1 MQHLCADLTR
11 CSTQRYFAVH
21 SGCTEGNARK
31 LESEGGRL
39 LIERKKT
46 LPEKPAYD
54 LVVDIVRQKRTEA
67 AVAGAA
73 A

>member
-1 MQHLCADLTR
+1 
-11 CSTQRYFAVH
+11 VH